1 MNDIRRMRQQVINYL
16 RFAGFSVT
24 ALALMAF
31 LKLTGQPAW
40 AGPPEPRLGQA
51 PKTSENEPAAQ
62 TDDHRLD
69 ELEGEIARLS
79 KELVNLRAALDLMG
93 PLPDHPGLSLPFEP
107 AALAEAAPALSADP
121 LDIRKSDLFA
131 PPPSLEGARS
141 LFYAA
146 ELGAFKNREAAEA
159 GWRRIAKDARL
170 SAFSPRFTTDGAQ
183 TQLVV
188 GSLPSTEAVNAL
200 CVELSGV
207 TGACRPFVPVRAY

>member
-1 MNDIRRMRQQVINYL
+1 MRQQVINYL

-51 PKTSENEPAAQ
+51 PKASENEPAAQ
-62 TDDHRLD
+62 TDDQRLD

-79 KELVNLRAALDLMG
+79 DEIVHLRAALDLMG
-93 PLPDHPGLSLPFEP
+93 PLPDHPGLSLPIEP
-107 AALAEAAPALSADP
+107 ARLAEAVPQASADP

-146 ELGAFKNREAAEA
+146 ELGAFKTRDAAEA
-159 GWRRIAKDARL
+159 NWRRIAKDARL
-170 SAFSPRFTTDGAQ
+170 AAFSPRFTTDGAQ
-183 TQLVV
+183 TRLVV
-188 GSLPSTEAVNAL
+188 GSLPNAQAVDAL
-200 CVELSGV
+200 CVELSGL
-207 TGACRPFVPVRAY
+207 TGACRPFVPVRTY

>member
-1 MNDIRRMRQQVINYL
+1 VNDIRRMRQQVINYL
-16 RFAGFSVT
+16 RFAGFSVM
-24 ALALMAF
+24 ALAIAAF

-51 PKTSENEPAAQ
+51 PKASKSEPAVQ
-62 TDDHRLD
+62 TDDQRLD
-69 ELEGEIARLS
+69 ELEGEIDRLS
-79 KELVNLRAALDLMG
+79 KELEHLRSALELMG
-93 PLPDHPGLSLPFEP
+93 PLPDHPGLSLPTQP
-107 AALAEAAPALSADP
+107 ASLAEAASQAAADP

-146 ELGAFKNREAAEA
+146 ELGAFKTRDAAEA
-159 GWRRIAKDARL
+159 NWRRIAKDARL
-170 SAFSPRFTTDGAQ
+170 AAFSPRFTTEGAQ
-183 TQLVV
+183 TRLVV
-188 GSLPSTEAVNAL
+188 GSLPSAQAVNAL

>member
-1 MNDIRRMRQQVINYL
+1 MRKQLINYL

-51 PKTSENEPAAQ
+51 PKASKAEPAAE
-62 TDDHRLD
+62 TDDQRLD
-69 ELEGEIARLS
+69 ELEAEIARLS
-79 KELVNLRAALDLMG
+79 GEIVHLRAALDLMG
-93 PLPDHPGLSLPFEP
+93 PLPDHPGLSLPTQP
-107 AALAEAAPALSADP
+107 AALAEAAPQAAADP

-159 GWRRIAKDARL
+159 DWRRIAKDARL
-170 SAFSPRFTTDGAQ
+170 AAFSPRFTTDGAQ
-183 TQLVV
+183 TRLVV

>member
-1 MNDIRRMRQQVINYL
+1 MRKQVINYL

-51 PKTSENEPAAQ
+51 PKASENEPAVQ
-62 TDDHRLD
+62 TDDQRLD
-69 ELEGEIARLS
+69 ELEGEIERLS

-93 PLPDHPGLSLPFEP
+93 PLPDHPGLSLPTQ
-107 AALAEAAPALSADP
+107 LAEAAPRASADP

-146 ELGAFKNREAAEA
+146 ELGAFKTRDAAEA
-159 GWRRIAKDARL
+159 NWRRIAKDARL
-170 SAFSPRFTTDGAQ
+170 AAFSPRFTTDGAQ
-183 TQLVV
+183 TRLVV
-188 GSLPSTEAVNAL
+188 GSLPNALAVDTL